1 MKEINLANKKILY
14 IGPASF
20 NYDKYLIKKL
30 VDLGGLVTTYDIKDR
45 HPPDNIYLRI
55 RNKLLPEQKEAH
67 KKNFYRQILSTGN
80 YDYVLVRQGYQL
92 DTDFFPKLR
101 AANPA
106 AKMINFHWDSIRPQF
121 DYLPITR
128 YFDAVFS
135 FDVKDCRDHPFINY
149 LPLFYLD
156 VYRAFKE
163 KNNGISHQHQ
173 SDLLFIGSWRNME
186 RYELIRRTEDLCREA
201 GLRFRH
207 YLYFSLK
214 NQFQYLKKGIIP
226 KKARAK
232 NLTHEEI
239 LKIFAT
245 TNTIIDFPSSF
256 QTGLTIRTFET
267 LGAGKKLM
275 TTNKNIASE
284 PFYNPEYIDIIDMNN
299 FTLNADFIKNVP
311 TTSMDEMM
319 KDYSIGQYINKLLQ

>member
-1 MKEINLANKKILY
+1 MKEINLFNKKILY

-20 NYDKYLIKKL
+20 NYDKYLVKKFR
-30 VDLGGLVTTYDIKDR
+30 DSGAAVTTFDFKDL
-45 HPPDNIYLRI
+45 HPDNLYFKVI
-55 RNKLLPEQKEAH
+55 NKLNPQNKEAH
-67 KKNFYRQILSTGN
+67 IKNFYNQVLSGSS

-92 DTDFFPKLR
+92 DRAFLPKLR
-101 AANPA
+101 KAYPE
-106 AKMINFHWDSIRPQF
+106 AKFISFHWDSIRPQF
-121 DYLPITR
+121 DYLPIIQ
-128 YFDAVFS
+128 YFDTIFS
-135 FDVKDCRDHPFINY
+135 FDIKDCRDHPEINY

-156 VYRAFKE
+156 VYAEFKE
-163 KNNGISHQHQ
+163 KNNSSSTEIK

-186 RYELIRRTEDLCREA
+186 RYELIKRTEDLCRKA

-214 NQFQYLKKGIIP
+214 NQFQLLKKGIIP

-232 NLTHEEI
+232 NLSHEDI

-245 TNTIIDFPSSF
+245 TDTIIDFPSSF

-275 TTNKNIASE
+275 TTNKNIVNE
-284 PFYNPEYIDIIDMNN
+284 PFYNREYIEIIDINN
-299 FTLNADFIKNVP
+299 FTLNIDFIKNTP
-311 TTSMDEMM
+311 ATSMDEKI
-319 KDYSIGQYINKLLQ
+319 KDYSIGNYINKLLR